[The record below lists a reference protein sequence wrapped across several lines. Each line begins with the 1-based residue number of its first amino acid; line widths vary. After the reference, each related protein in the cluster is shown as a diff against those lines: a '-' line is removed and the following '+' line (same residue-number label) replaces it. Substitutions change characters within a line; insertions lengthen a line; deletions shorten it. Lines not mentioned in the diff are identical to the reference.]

1 MSETAKSEAKS
12 SSGAGKGTRIEAG
25 DAEAKLRAIAAELD
39 WGVPVL
45 TREWRKRVAGE
56 LVVLADEWGK

>member
-1 MSETAKSEAKS
+1 MSETAKSSSAEKS
-12 SSGAGKGTRIEAG
+12 TRIEAG
-25 DAEAKLRAIAAELD
+25 DAELRLREIAAELD